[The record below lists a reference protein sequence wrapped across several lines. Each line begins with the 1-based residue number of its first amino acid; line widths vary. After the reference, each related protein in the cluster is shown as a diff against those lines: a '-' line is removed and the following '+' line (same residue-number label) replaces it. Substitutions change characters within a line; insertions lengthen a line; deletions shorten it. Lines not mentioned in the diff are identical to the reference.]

1 MQIEKFNLPL
11 PTLLFRLS
19 LVLLLLAVPFGLS
32 NFYIELV
39 AKVLVFAI
47 FAMSLDF
54 LVGYTGLVSFGH
66 AAYFGVSAYAVV
78 LLSAGQAEANLWILM
93 LQSIGFAILTA
104 LVVGLFVL
112 RTKGIYFI
120 MVTLAFAQMLFFI
133 FHDTPVGGGSDGIYL
148 DAKPS
153 ASFLGFNPL
162 DLNEISHLYGLI
174 FVFAMLVFAFLNRL
188 LESPLGRILQ
198 GIRSNEHRMQSL
210 GYSTYWYKLIAF
222 VIAGALAGLAGF
234 LYAVMFGF
242 VTPELL
248 SWHESGNVLLMVI
261 LGGMG
266 NLMGAILGAFAFV
279 AMQEFFADI
288 TEHWALLMGT
298 VIVFA
303 VMFLPGGLMGGLK
316 GISGQIQKMKQW
328 FTARS
333 AS

>member
-1 MQIEKFNLPL
+1 MSIQSSHRPL
-11 PTLLFRLS
+11 FSTLFRLG
-19 LVLLLLAVPFGLS
+19 LLALLLAVPFGLS
-32 NFYIELV
+32 NFYIELI

-66 AAYFGVSAYAVV
+66 AAYFGVSAYALV
-78 LLSAGQAEANLWILM
+78 LFSAGKTDANLWVLM
-93 LQSIGFAILTA
+93 FQSVGVAILTA
-104 LVVGLFVL
+104 LVVGAFVL

-120 MVTLAFAQMLFFI
+120 MVTLAFAQMLYFV

-148 DAKPS
+148 DSKPL
-153 ASFLGFNPL
+153 ASLFGFNPL
-162 DLNEISHLYGLI
+162 DLNEMTHLYALVLAFAVLV
-174 FVFAMLVFAFLNRL
+174 FVFLGRL
-188 LESPLGRILQ
+188 LESPLGRVLQ

-210 GYSTYWYKLIAF
+210 GYSTYWYKLLAF
-222 VIAGALAGLAGF
+222 VIAGALAGLSGF

-288 TEHWALLMGT
+288 TEHWALLMGS
-298 VIVFA
+298 VIVLA
-303 VMFLPGGLMGGLK
+303 VMFLPGGLMGIPEQAKKLK
-316 GISGQIQKMKQW
+316 QRLS
-328 FTARS
+328 ARS
-333 AS
+333 TS